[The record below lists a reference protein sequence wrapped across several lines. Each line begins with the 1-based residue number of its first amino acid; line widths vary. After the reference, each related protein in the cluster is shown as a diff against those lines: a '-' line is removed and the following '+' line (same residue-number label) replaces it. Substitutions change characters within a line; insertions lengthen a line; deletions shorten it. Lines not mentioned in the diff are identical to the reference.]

1 VRKLRLILLALAFLS
16 LALGYAL
23 HSEQALDEKAMLRD
37 REPGRFFSAKQG
49 SPPLYRSDSLVAFN
63 SHDIAPSIR
72 GYAGPI
78 KLMLVLG
85 PDGLIRGIRIIEHR
99 ETKNYVH
106 YLETPQFLNQ
116 FLGKRVTD
124 AFVVDRDIDGV
135 TRATVSAEALAR
147 TVRESARIVAAQ
159 EYNIQAAPDDAAA
172 NRTGKWIVYAL
183 LFSAT
188 LALYFITRRSKKL
201 LRLRDLCLA
210 AGIAIIGLYLATP
223 FSILHVFNLL
233 FGRLS
238 SDILWY
244 VLVLS
249 VLLSFLIVGRF
260 YCGWLCPFGALS
272 EFISRVPIQKWNI
285 SPNTDEQ
292 WRRAKYLLLG
302 LIVVLVFVSRQP
314 EFGNFEAY
322 ITLFSFHGS
331 ILAWL
336 LVGLTLVANL
346 RVKRFWCR
354 YLCPIAALSG
364 LLSRSAPGYLGS
376 ADCPMANRMHPEI
389 SECIRCH
396 RCYAAREADR
406 GR

>member
-1 VRKLRLILLALAFLS
+1 MKKFRLILLAIALLS

-23 HSEQALDEKAMLRD
+23 HPEQTFDEQAVLRD
-37 REPGRFFSAKQG
+37 IEPDRLFSTKQG
-49 SPPLYRSDSLVAFN
+49 SPLLYRSDGLVAFN
-63 SHDIAPSIR
+63 SHDVAPSIR

-116 FLGKRVTD
+116 FLVKRVTD
-124 AFVVDRDIDGV
+124 GFVVDCDIDGV
-135 TRATVSAEALAR
+135 TRATVRVEALAR

-159 EYNIQAAPDDAAA
+159 EYNIRAAPDAAGA

-183 LFSAT
+183 LFSAS
-188 LALYFITRRSKKL
+188 LSLYFITRRSKKL

-233 FGRLS
+233 LGRLS
-238 SDILWY
+238 SHILWY
-244 VLVLS
+244 VLVFS
-249 VLLSFLIVGRF
+249 VLLSVVVAGRF

-272 EFISRVPIQKWNI
+272 EFIGRMPIKKWNI
-285 SPNTDEQ
+285 SPNADEQ
-292 WRRAKYLLLG
+292 WRRAKYLLFG
-302 LIVVLVFVSRQP
+302 LVVVLVFVSRQP
-314 EFGNFEAY
+314 EFGNYEAY
-322 ITLFSFHGS
+322 ITLFSFHGTV
-331 ILAWL
+331 LAWL
-336 LVGLTLVANL
+336 LVGLNLVANL
-346 RVKRFWCR
+346 RVPRFWCR

-364 LLSRSAPGYLGS
+364 LLSRHATGYAS
-376 ADCPMANRMHPEI
+376 RADCPMANRTDPEI
-389 SECIRCH
+389 SECLRCN